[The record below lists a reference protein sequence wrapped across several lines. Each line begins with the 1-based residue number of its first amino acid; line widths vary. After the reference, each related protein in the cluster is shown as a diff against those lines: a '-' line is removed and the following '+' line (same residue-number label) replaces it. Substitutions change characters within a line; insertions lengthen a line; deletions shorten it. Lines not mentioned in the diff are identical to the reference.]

1 MNNDHRPQ
9 HLFLRRLH
17 QEWAQENALEVD
29 HHQAGQNQAGQ
40 GYMNPNLGQWMGNP
54 GWTGDTLFLK
64 GWILVQDFFDALARN
79 GDDPDDWGG
88 WKETPKNVGDGCPLF
103 DEDDEDWKWL
113 EEECASSRNSA
124 SFRGGPPLEEAHVQ
138 YRYLLMYTAPRNSG
152 AF

>member
-1 MNNDHRPQ
+1 MSNDHRPQ

-40 GYMNPNLGQWMGNP
+40 GYMNPNLGQWMGHP

-64 GWILVQDFFDALARN
+64 GWILAQGFFDVLARN

-88 WKETPKNVGDGCPLF
+88 LEGTPQAC
-103 DEDDEDWKWL
+103 WRWL
-113 EEECASSRNSA
+113 
-124 SFRGGPPLEEAHVQ
+124 PTL
-138 YRYLLMYTAPRNSG
+138 
-152 AF
+152 